1 MDDLGLPLRED
12 FVRQRCGGLDLR
24 LKSELE
30 EMGMSVER
38 LEIIKQQIVTLSR
51 QELAELSQFLAEQ
64 MAQDKRASATTPAP
78 SNIEVADE
86 TRRLRNMEWM
96 KANGQEF
103 GGQYIALENGN
114 LVATGRTI
122 REARNAARAAGT
134 PSAFITYLPK
144 PDEVLEAGGWL

>member
-1 MDDLGLPLRED
+1 
-12 FVRQRCGGLDLR
+12 
-24 LKSELE
+24 
-30 EMGMSVER
+30 MSVER

-51 QELAELSQFLAEQ
+51 REQAELSRFLAEQ
-64 MAQDKRASATTPAP
+64 VAQDKRASVTTPAP

-103 GGQYIALENGN
+103 GGQYIALENGS
-114 LVATGRTI
+114 LIVTGRTI
-122 REARNAARAAGT
+122 REARDAARAAGK

-144 PDEVLEAGGWL
+144 PDEILEAGGWL